1 MPIYYTISNHEK
13 NTKSQFNE
21 TLLLDCMKN
30 LKHRNKE
37 AYNRLIDVWEQLNN
51 KTFDESFLER
61 Y

>member
-1 MPIYYTISNHEK
+1 MPIYYNISNPERK
-13 NTKSQFNE
+13 TNTQFNE

-37 AYNRLIDVWEQLNN
+37 AYKRLVDVWEQLNN
-51 KTFDESFLER
+51 KTFDESYLER